1 MRKTHFLKQWRRYAA
16 VVLCMALSFTWLSYR
31 DAEAAVPER
40 LTSVTYV
47 SDEWVINFWNTE
59 SDHLEQELAQIAA
72 DGFNSIILAV
82 PWREFQPGTSPV
94 QYSDYT
100 FNKLHRIMSAA
111 RDQGLWVILRVGY
124 TWDHCKGEAPQV
136 RYRKLLGDE
145 GMKAAWLDYAKTLY
159 EAVSPYENFYGGFIT
174 WEDFWN
180 YVEDAPGQFALT
192 QSGIDEARRIGFQAY
207 LESRYTIEEVNRYF
221 APDKTFQ
228 SFDQVSIP
236 KKDSPA
242 YKLFFEYYD
251 EFLNGLL
258 TETQQVF
265 PNLSMEVRLDV
276 DPVKGLDG
284 DTVGAGHYQTFGC
297 GSSTYTSVMYSVS
310 MGQPFDRLL
319 TAAEA
324 AAMMDQQLNVV
335 KAYNQGK
342 PIYIDQLLYM
352 DITPGFE
359 RNAKLMEEERNAF
372 LTSIPDILRRYTNG
386 YAVWTYRNYANN
398 GVFNSQ
404 FALESQGWDSSR
416 VKFVERGGSR
426 QALIQNNGTLS
437 QDVGGK
443 ISSKHLF
450 ENHVRFTA
458 DSDRPVKVSVTLG
471 TKTKEVVVDGEGQ
484 YDLNFGRLEYDKVRF
499 RAGGD
504 VYVDNISVYNFV
516 QDGQIYDLDG
526 RELPCAE
533 GIRKLNQMLKE

>member
-1 MRKTHFLKQWRRYAA
+1 
-16 VVLCMALSFTWLSYR
+16 
-31 DAEAAVPER
+31 
-40 LTSVTYV
+40 
-47 SDEWVINFWNTE
+47 
-59 SDHLEQELAQIAA
+59 
-72 DGFNSIILAV
+72 
-82 PWREFQPGTSPV
+82 
-94 QYSDYT
+94 
-100 FNKLHRIMSAA
+100 
-111 RDQGLWVILRVGY
+111 
-124 TWDHCKGEAPQV
+124 
-136 RYRKLLGDE
+136 
-145 GMKAAWLDYAKTLY
+145 
-159 EAVSPYENFYGGFIT
+159 
-174 WEDFWN
+174 
-180 YVEDAPGQFALT
+180 
-192 QSGIDEARRIGFQAY
+192 
-207 LESRYTIEEVNRYF
+207 
-221 APDKTFQ
+221 
-228 SFDQVSIP
+228 
-236 KKDSPA
+236 
-242 YKLFFEYYD
+242 
-251 EFLNGLL
+251 
-258 TETQQVF
+258 
-265 PNLSMEVRLDV
+265 
-276 DPVKGLDG
+276 
-284 DTVGAGHYQTFGC
+284 
-297 GSSTYTSVMYSVS
+297 
-310 MGQPFDRLL
+310 
-319 TAAEA
+319 
-324 AAMMDQQLNVV
+324 MMDQQLNVV

-437 QDVGGK
+437 QDVGGR